1 VDELIRSRVHDAL
14 DVEQPDMRLRSRII
28 ASLPADESATRRVW
42 VPDGQWAV
50 GAVAVLLTIA
60 LLAGVLYL
68 RSGVFPARHGPPPL
82 PKPVPALVSPEGIA
96 VGPDGSV
103 YVSDYYAGY
112 VFRIRPDGTRS
123 IVAGTGTNDEM
134 GDGGLA
140 INAAVDRPSGL
151 TFAHNGDLL
160 IADFDGQRIRRI
172 DALGFITTIAG
183 SGFDKTQGSGS
194 FSGDG
199 GPATSAK
206 LSQPLGIA
214 FAPTGELFVGDSRNG
229 RVRRVDLTGM
239 ITSLDSSKLPR
250 PQWIPGYLAFD
261 AAGNLYVADRAPY
274 PAAFVGGG
282 CRIVKVSHKGVMT
295 VIAGTGR
302 CGFSG
307 DGGPAVEAT
316 LEDPNGLAFDSA
328 GNLYFATGNRIR
340 RIDRNGIITTV
351 AGTGVAGDAG
361 DGGLGINAQLDG
373 PFGIG
378 IAPGGFLY
386 IAEGG
391 GHCVRMLRL
400 SDGVITT
407 VAR

>member
-1 VDELIRSRVHDAL
+1 MDELIRSRMHEAL
-14 DVEQPDMRLRSRII
+14 DVEQPDSRLRSRVI
-28 ASLPADESATRRVW
+28 ASLPADEPVTRRVW
-42 VPDGQWAV
+42 VPDGQWVV

-60 LLAGVLYL
+60 LIAAALYL
-68 RSGVFPARHGPPPL
+68 RSGLIPARHGPGPL
-82 PKPVPALVSPEGIA
+82 PKPVPAVNSPEGIA

-103 YVSDYYAGY
+103 YVSDYDGGY
-112 VFRIRPDGTRS
+112 VFRIRPDRTRS
-123 IVAGTGTNDEM
+123 IVAGTGTNDER

-151 TFAHNGDLL
+151 TIAGNGDLL

-172 DALGFITTIAG
+172 DSLGFITTIAG
-183 SGFDKTQGSGS
+183 GGLNKTQGSGS

-199 GPATSAK
+199 GLATSAK

-214 FAPTGELFVGDSRNG
+214 FGPTGALFVGDSRNG
-229 RVRRVDLTGM
+229 RVRRIDPTGI

-261 AAGNLYVADRAPY
+261 PAGNLFVADRAPY

-282 CRIVKVSHKGVMT
+282 CRIVKVSPKGVMS
-295 VIAGTGR
+295 VIAGTGT

-307 DGGPAVEAT
+307 DGGPAVAAQV
-316 LEDPNGLAFDSA
+316 EDPNGIAFDSA
-328 GNLYFATGNRIR
+328 GNLYFASGQRIR

-361 DGGLGINAQLDG
+361 DGGLGINAQLDS

-378 IAPGGFLY
+378 MGPGGLLY

-391 GHCVRMLRL
+391 GKRVRLLRL
-400 SDGVITT
+400 SDGIITT
-407 VAR
+407 IAR

>member
-1 VDELIRSRVHDAL
+1 
-14 DVEQPDMRLRSRII
+14 
-28 ASLPADESATRRVW
+28 
-42 VPDGQWAV
+42 
-50 GAVAVLLTIA
+50 
-60 LLAGVLYL
+60 
-68 RSGVFPARHGPPPL
+68 
-82 PKPVPALVSPEGIA
+82 
-96 VGPDGSV
+96 
-103 YVSDYYAGY
+103 
-112 VFRIRPDGTRS
+112 
-123 IVAGTGTNDEM
+123 
-134 GDGGLA
+134 
-140 INAAVDRPSGL
+140 
-151 TFAHNGDLL
+151 
-160 IADFDGQRIRRI
+160 
-172 DALGFITTIAG
+172 
-183 SGFDKTQGSGS
+183 
-194 FSGDG
+194 
-199 GPATSAK
+199 
-206 LSQPLGIA
+206 
-214 FAPTGELFVGDSRNG
+214 
-229 RVRRVDLTGM
+229 
-239 ITSLDSSKLPR
+239 
-250 PQWIPGYLAFD
+250 
-261 AAGNLYVADRAPY
+261 
-274 PAAFVGGG
+274 
-282 CRIVKVSHKGVMT
+282 MT

-391 GHCVRMLRL
+391 GHRVRMLRL